1 MTGSHDFEPIKPVEL
16 SLTQNTPPT
25 SAPLPWQQRRSTW
38 VALAVCALLALMVIF
53 VLPSLVKPP
62 ELPPVPVEIGTP
74 TTSAPAESPFRDAQL
89 ATARR
94 AAQDVLAKILEKK
107 SFLEQKNI
115 QMWGN
120 EAFEQALTKAA
131 EGDLQYRQRAFDNA
145 EGSYQQALDQ
155 LQMLEKSLPD
165 MLTNAMNAATTALAA
180 GDAVKATEQFN
191 LILSVDPDNRDAS
204 LGLARAAVLDQVTA
218 LLNQADLALQ
228 NNQLAE
234 AKNLFHQALSLDSV
248 HPAARAG
255 IEQVETRLSDQAF
268 NDAMSRGFSAL
279 ENNQLKQAKTAFNEA
294 LKLQPGSQAAQT
306 GLAQVAG
313 SATRQSIQSLLHTAA
328 EQEAHEQWHQ
338 ARDSYAKTLAI
349 DSSVMDARLGQL
361 RSSARADLDDRIA
374 NVLDDPL
381 RLSSAEVLKQARQV
395 LADAQ
400 GIKNPGPKLQEKIV
414 RMEQSLH
421 AAVTPIVVE
430 MLSDQDT
437 HVTLYKVGELGQF
450 GRKQLSLVPGN
461 YVAVGSRPGYRDV
474 RVEFRIT
481 AKGRDK
487 PVVVVC
493 TEPVS

>member
-38 VALAVCALLALMVIF
+38 VALAICALLALMVIF

-62 ELPPVPVEIGTP
+62 ELPPVPVETGIP
-74 TTSAPAESPFRDAQL
+74 TTSAPAASPFRDAQL
-89 ATARR
+89 AAARR

-115 QMWGN
+115 QLWGA
-120 EAFEQALTKAA
+120 EVFEQALATAT
-131 EGDLQYRQRAFDNA
+131 EGDLHYRQRAFENA
-145 EGSYQQALDQ
+145 EASYQQALNQ
-155 LQMLEKSLPD
+155 LELLEKTLPD
-165 MLTNAMNAATTALAA
+165 MLASAMDAATTALEA
-180 GDAVKATEQFN
+180 GNAVKATEQFN
-191 LILSVDPDNRDAS
+191 LVLSVEPENREAT

-218 LLNQADLALQ
+218 LLNQADLAMQ

-234 AKNLFHQALSLDSV
+234 AKNLFNQALSLDSV
-248 HPAARAG
+248 HPLARAG
-255 IEQVETRLSDQAF
+255 IEQVETRLHDQAF

-279 ENNQLKQAKTAFNEA
+279 ERNQLNQAKAAFNAA
-294 LKLQPGSQAAQT
+294 LKLQPGSQAART
-306 GLAQVAG
+306 GLTQVTG

-328 EQEAHEQWHQ
+328 QQEAHEQWHQ

-381 RLSSAEVLKQARQV
+381 RLSSAAVLKQARLV
-395 LADAQ
+395 LADAR
-400 GIKNPGPKLQEKIV
+400 GIKNPGPKLKEKIA
-414 RMEQSLH
+414 RLKQALN

-430 MLSDQDT
+430 MLSDEDT
-437 HVTLYKVGELGQF
+437 RVTLYKVGELGQF
-450 GRKQLSLVPGN
+450 NRKQLSLVPGN

-474 RVEFRIT
+474 RVEFQIT
-481 AKGRDK
+481 ANGRDK
-487 PVVVVC
+487 PVIVIC